1 MLWLLLL
8 AGIVGLFGEGP
19 AARREITA
27 GRWRVQYERF
37 VRSRTPSRLSITL
50 DASTDTAVVW
60 LDREYAHRMD
70 VQRVIPQPLSVAVGT
85 DRLVYRFLH
94 SGGNPSR
101 IVFELDPQGPGRVVG
116 RVGGTGADR
125 IDISQIVYP

>member
-1 MLWLLLL
+1 M
-8 AGIVGLFGEGP
+8 P
-19 AARREITA
+19 P
-27 GRWRVQYERF
+27 
-37 VRSRTPSRLSITL
+37 RTPQSYGSIVNTP
-50 DASTDTAVVW
+50 TGW
-60 LDREYAHRMD
+60 N

-116 RVGGTGADR
+116 QVGGTGADR